1 MATKDVKITFHTL
14 IQRMWG
20 QNNVIGNNEQP
31 FFLVGKVLD
40 YIGNIKSKD
49 KMQKFYDLRD
59 KKFCFIDFVYK
70 TDIDETDVV
79 YSGVFKSAR
88 SDFRPNLINK
98 RTGNERKNPKEIS
111 EGDIEKTHFL
121 VKLSKRDNEV
131 YLFMEKNFMGVSP
144 TVFVNYITRFTN
156 SYLQHIDEK
165 RNFSIQKTDIM
176 MNNFL
181 TEVERLS
188 RTITAEVYFDKKL
201 LGSEALN
208 FSNRT
213 VSLKRDLILTAKA
226 STKESITEFGIDIWN
241 KMQHQDSPISRVRI
255 KGIDE
260 NDNAVLLDTSFFC
273 RQEFITAE
281 LDAETG
287 EVNSTQLLSRL
298 QKLAKDY

>member
-1 MATKDVKITFHTL
+1 MSTKDVKITFHTL

-226 STKESITEFGIDIWN
+226 STKESITEFGIDVWN

-281 LDAETG
+281 LDADTG

-298 QKLAKDY
+298 QKLAKDF

>member
-1 MATKDVKITFHTL
+1 
-14 IQRMWG
+14 
-20 QNNVIGNNEQP
+20 
-31 FFLVGKVLD
+31 
-40 YIGNIKSKD
+40 
-49 KMQKFYDLRD
+49 
-59 KKFCFIDFVYK
+59 
-70 TDIDETDVV
+70 
-79 YSGVFKSAR
+79 
-88 SDFRPNLINK
+88 
-98 RTGNERKNPKEIS
+98 
-111 EGDIEKTHFL
+111 
-121 VKLSKRDNEV
+121 
-131 YLFMEKNFMGVSP
+131 MGVSP
-144 TVFVNYITRFTN
+144 TVFVNYIARFTN
-156 SYLQHIDEK
+156 MYLQHVDEK
-165 RNFSIQKTDIM
+165 RNFSVQKTDIM

-226 STKESITEFGIDIWN
+226 STKESITEFGVDIWN
-241 KMQHQDSPISRVRI
+241 KMQRQDSPISRVRI

-281 LDAETG
+281 LDADTG

-298 QKLAKDY
+298 QKLAKEF

>member
-1 MATKDVKITFHTL
+1 MATKDVKITLHTL
-14 IQRMWG
+14 IQRMWK
-20 QNNVIGNNEQP
+20 QTNEDENKEQP
-31 FFLVGKVLD
+31 FFMVGAVLD
-40 YIGNIKSKD
+40 YIGNIKATN
-49 KMQKFYDLRD
+49 KMRKFYELRD
-59 KKFCFIDFVYK
+59 KKFCFIDFVNK
-70 TDIDETDVV
+70 VNLNDKDVV
-79 YSGVFKSAR
+79 YCGLFKSAR

-121 VKLSKRDNEV
+121 VKLSKTDNEV
-131 YLFMEKNFMGVSP
+131 YLFIEKNFMGISS
-144 TVFVNYITRFTN
+144 TVFVNYINHFAN
-156 SYLQHIDEK
+156 LYLQSIDEK
-165 RNFSIQKTDIM
+165 KNFSVQKTDIP

-201 LGSEALN
+201 LGSDALN

-226 STKESITEFGIDIWN
+226 STKESITEVGVDLWN
-241 KMQHQDSPISRVRI
+241 NMQRKDSPISRVRI

-273 RQEFITAE
+273 RQEFLTVD
-281 LDAETG
+281 LNDETG

-298 QKLAKDY
+298 QKMAKEF

>member
-1 MATKDVKITFHTL
+1 MSTKDVKITFHTL

-98 RTGNERKNPKEIS
+98 RTGNERKNPKGIS

-226 STKESITEFGIDIWN
+226 STKESITEFGIDVWN

-281 LDAETG
+281 LDADTG

-298 QKLAKDY
+298 QKLAKDF

>member
-281 LDAETG
+281 LDADTG

-298 QKLAKDY
+298 QKLAKDF

>member
-40 YIGNIKSKD
+40 YIENIKSKD

-281 LDAETG
+281 LDADTG

-298 QKLAKDY
+298 QKLAKDF

>member
-14 IQRMWG
+14 IQRMWK
-20 QNNVIGNNEQP
+20 QKDDEENRERP
-31 FFLVGKVLD
+31 FFMVGAVLD
-40 YIGNIKSKD
+40 YIGNIKAKD
-49 KMQKFYDLRD
+49 KMQKFYELRD
-59 KKFCFIDFVYK
+59 KKFCFIDFVNK
-70 TDIDETDVV
+70 ADINDKDVV
-79 YSGVFKSAR
+79 YYGVFKSAR

-121 VKLSKRDNEV
+121 VKLSKTDNEV
-131 YLFMEKNFMGVSP
+131 YLYMEKNFMGISS
-144 TVFVNYITRFTN
+144 TVFVNYINQFTN
-156 SYLQHIDEK
+156 MYLQHIEEK
-165 RNFSIQKTDIM
+165 RYFSIQKTDIP

-213 VSLKRDLILTAKA
+213 ISLKRDLILTARA
-226 STKESITEFGIDIWN
+226 STKESITEVGVDLWN
-241 KMQHQDSPISRVRI
+241 KMQHKDTPISRVRI

-273 RQEFITAE
+273 RQEFITVDLNA
-281 LDAETG
+281 DTG
-287 EVNSTQLLSRL
+287 EVNSTQLLSKL
-298 QKLAKDY
+298 QKMAKEF

>member
-201 LGSEALN
+201 LGSEVLN

-281 LDAETG
+281 LDADTG

-298 QKLAKDY
+298 QKLAKDF